1 MLSLLKIRAPRPP
14 LALWFPPEVTVKH
27 AIKHDL
33 DVATA
38 KKVTEKAYDSYKAKF
53 AEYNPTFRWATDNK
67 AEVSFKAKGITLAGS
82 FTILPGQI
90 DFDLDV
96 PFLLRPFQS
105 KAVEVVEGEVK
116 EWIQKAKAG
125 QI

>member
-1 MLSLLKIRAPRPP
+1 MVPA
-14 LALWFPPEVTVKH
+14 PEVLVKH

-38 KKVTEKAYDSYKAKF
+38 KKVTEKAYDSYKARF
-53 AEYNPTFRWATDNK
+53 AEYKPTFAWVSDNK
-67 AEVSFKAKGITLAGS
+67 ANVSFNAKGITLAGS
-82 FTILPGQI
+82 FTILPSQI
-90 DFDLDV
+90 DFELDV

-105 KAVEVVEGEVK
+105 KAVEVVENEVK